1 MPLPPFSRGHPIL
14 FLLTAFVVFLTLLAG
29 VYKFCHFHAEDLA
42 RAACGD
48 AKPGAMFATW
58 RASGVEKAREQGA
71 RIIEWNQHGEQGVI
85 LSFTAI
91 LLDRYEC
98 GVFAREGVIQRAEV
112 GFHD

>member
-1 MPLPPFSRGHPIL
+1 MPLPSFPSRHPIL
-14 FLLTAFVVFLTLLAG
+14 FVFATFVVVLAPLG
-29 VYKFCHFHAEDLA
+29 AVFKFRHHHAEGLA
-42 RAACGD
+42 QAACD
-48 AKPGAMFATW
+48 SAKPGATFAAW

-85 LSFTAI
+85 LSFTAV